1 MPSGRSSCH
10 FTSTVSCCT
19 KLAAL
24 CSQSARF
31 FFLNGRSPIESRE
44 ARRRRTWL
52 GEFKR
57 NLRDG
62 ILVAF
67 RLLALRLHLGLCFH
81 RLNRRSNLLLNF
93 LGLRLWSVNTG
104 VRASIKAAQAVVW
117 AIWE

>member
-1 MPSGRSSCH
+1 MSLHKHCLVLQKTGSTL
-10 FTSTVSCCT
+10 FTICEV
-19 KLAAL
+19 
-24 CSQSARF
+24 
-31 FFLNGRSPIESRE
+31 FLNGWSPIESRE
-44 ARRRRTWL
+44 AWRRRTWL

-93 LGLRLWSVNTG
+93 LGLRLWSVNAG